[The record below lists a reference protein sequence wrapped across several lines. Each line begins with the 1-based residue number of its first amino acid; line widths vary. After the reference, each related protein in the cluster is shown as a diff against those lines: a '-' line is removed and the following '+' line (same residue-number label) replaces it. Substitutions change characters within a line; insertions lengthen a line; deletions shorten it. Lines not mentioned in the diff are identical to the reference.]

1 MLVRSIPLS
10 FGMYKENLHERMIHA
25 DWDFCVCKVFVR
37 NPRKSSYMRPQ
48 GPNWG
53 PNRALS
59 DSYSVTTEELL
70 INRPGDYCICY

>member
-1 MLVRSIPLS
+1 MMNNQGP
-10 FGMYKENLHERMIHA
+10 N
-25 DWDFCVCKVFVR
+25 W
-37 NPRKSSYMRPQ
+37 

-70 INRPGDYCICY
+70 VNRLGDYCIRY